1 MLSHAF
7 ASRNNQ
13 NITCESLVYTDGVAM
28 LFKAETAGLFGA
40 QAVKEIKMVK
50 TDSLSCSQQS
60 YTFAMLSVP
69 GTWLTYIYT
78 VRFYHMDGSGARL

>member
-1 MLSHAF
+1 
-7 ASRNNQ
+7 
-13 NITCESLVYTDGVAM
+13 M

-78 VRFYHMDGSGARL
+78 IRYVFITWTEAGLGFNVMPSRELLDVIYQYTSTTKQKSN